1 MNHDAPIEAPFW
13 LLPVVHVLDQW
24 MGRGVSPREAVAAQ
38 FERGAPAED
47 RVAVSRIAY
56 AAIRK
61 DRQLAFALGDAV
73 DDLDRNGRAA
83 AIALAE
89 GVSCGDLSPDDARE
103 LFLRW
108 SPVDLAFDD
117 VLRVES
123 AARRIPDATQ
133 RFAVLHSLPD
143 WVAALL
149 IDEFGDE
156 ATAFASALAQEP
168 PRAIRVNTLKAK
180 DRGELA
186 MRLADVG
193 ISTTFGRYAKDALL
207 VTDQSSLFETEAYR
221 LGMFEQ
227 QDEGSQLVAL
237 VTAPPPRGRVFDAC
251 AGAGGK
257 SLALA
262 ALLDNKGRV
271 LAADVHK
278 GRMDGLA
285 QRAARAGAFNLEC
298 AIVPEDDWPQHI
310 AAFAASCDRILLD
323 VPCSGIGSW
332 RRRPEAR
339 WMLEPKDLDSL
350 LRTQAMLLD
359 RAAHALKPGSRI
371 VYATCTVLRRE
382 NEAQVEAALAR
393 HPSLELVR
401 IAEILGKAVAQ
412 PISDPTGTFLSLR
425 PDRHGADGFFAA
437 VLRKKR

>member
-1 MNHDAPIEAPFW
+1 MNYDEPIEAPFW
-13 LLPVVHVLDQW
+13 LLPAVYVLDQW
-24 MGRGVSPREAVAAQ
+24 MGRGTSPRESVSAHHA
-38 FERGAPAED
+38 RGASTED
-47 RVAVSRIAY
+47 RVAISRIAY

-61 DRQLAFALGDAV
+61 DRQLAFALGEAV
-73 DDLDRNGRAA
+73 DELDRNGRAA

-89 GVSCGDLSPDDARE
+89 GVSCGVLSPDEARE
-103 LFLRW
+103 LFVRW
-108 SPVDLAFDD
+108 SNRDLSWDA
-117 VLRVES
+117 VPRVE
-123 AARRIPDATQ
+123 ALAKRIEDDTQ

-143 WVAALL
+143 WIASLL
-149 IDEFGDE
+149 IDEFGAD
-156 ATAFASALAQEP
+156 ADVFARSLAQEP
-168 PRAIRVNTLKAK
+168 PRAIRANTLKVK

-186 MRLADVG
+186 MKLADVG
-193 ISTTFGRYAKDALL
+193 ISTTFGRYAKDALVL
-207 VTDQSSLFETEAYR
+207 TDESSLFDTEAYR

-257 SLALA
+257 SLAIA
-262 ALLDNKGRV
+262 ALLENKGRV
-271 LAADVHK
+271 LASDVHK
-278 GRMDGLA
+278 GRMDDLV

-298 AIVPEDDWPQHI
+298 ERVPEDDWPQNI

-339 WMLEPKDLDSL
+339 WMLEPKDLESL

-359 RAAHALKPGSRI
+359 RAAHAVKPGSRI
-371 VYATCTVLRRE
+371 IYATCTVLRRE

-393 HPSLELVR
+393 HPSLEVVR

-412 PISDPTGTFLSLR
+412 PIADPTGTFLSLR
-425 PDRHGADGFFAA
+425 PDRHGTDGFFAA

>member
-1 MNHDAPIEAPFW
+1 MNYEEPIEAPFW
-13 LLPVVHVLDQW
+13 LLPAVYVLDQW
-24 MGRGVSPREAVAAQ
+24 MGRGTSPRESVSAHPA
-38 FERGAPAED
+38 RGASTED
-47 RVAVSRIAY
+47 RLAISRIAY

-61 DRQLAFALGDAV
+61 DRQLAFALGETV
-73 DDLDRNGRAA
+73 DELDRNGRAA

-89 GVSCGDLSPDDARE
+89 GVSCGVLSPDEARE
-103 LFLRW
+103 LFVRW
-108 SPVDLAFDD
+108 SNRDLAWGDVPRVLALAKRIEDD
-117 VLRVES
+117 
-123 AARRIPDATQ
+123 TQ
-133 RFAVLHSLPD
+133 RFAVSHSLPD
-143 WVAALL
+143 WIAALL
-149 IDEFGDE
+149 LDEFGAE
-156 ATAFASALAQEP
+156 AEVFAQSLAQEP
-168 PRAIRVNTLKAK
+168 PRAIRANTLKVK

-186 MRLADVG
+186 MKLADVG
-193 ISTTFGRYAKDALL
+193 ISTTFGRYAKDALVL
-207 VTDQSSLFETEAYR
+207 TDESSLFDTEAYR

-257 SLALA
+257 SLAIA
-262 ALLDNKGRV
+262 ALLENKGRV
-271 LAADVHK
+271 LASDVHK
-278 GRMDGLA
+278 GRMDDLV

-298 AIVPEDDWPQHI
+298 ERVPEDDWPQNI

-339 WMLEPKDLDSL
+339 WMLEPKDLESL

-359 RAAHALKPGSRI
+359 RAAHAVKPGSRI
-371 VYATCTVLRRE
+371 IYATCTVLRRE

-393 HPSLELVR
+393 HPSLEVVR

-412 PISDPTGTFLSLR
+412 PIADPTGTFLSLR
-425 PDRHGADGFFAA
+425 PDRHGTDGFFAA

>member
-1 MNHDAPIEAPFW
+1 MNHDAPIDAPFW

-24 MGRGVSPREAVAAQ
+24 MGRGASPREAVAAQ
-38 FERGAPAED
+38 FERGAPSED

-61 DRQLAFALGDAV
+61 DRQLAFALGAAV
-73 DDLDRNGRAA
+73 DELDRNGRAA

-89 GVSCGDLSPDDARE
+89 GVSCGELAPDEARE

-108 SPVDLAFDD
+108 SAIQLGWDD

-123 AARRIPDATQ
+123 AAKRIPDAMQ

-149 IDEFGDE
+149 VDEFGDE
-156 ATAFASALAQEP
+156 AEVVARSLAQEP
-168 PRAIRVNTLKAK
+168 PRAIRANTLKVK

-186 MRLADVG
+186 TKLADVG

-207 VTDQSSLFETEAYR
+207 VTDQSSLFETEAFR

-227 QDEGSQLVAL
+227 QDEGSQLIAL

-251 AGAGGK
+251 AGSGGK

-262 ALLDNKGRV
+262 ALLNNKGRV

-285 QRAARAGAFNLEC
+285 LRAARAGAFNLEC
-298 AIVPEDDWPQHI
+298 AIVPEDDWPQHV
-310 AAFAASCDRILLD
+310 AAFAVSCDRILLD

-339 WMLEPKDLDSL
+339 WMLEPRDIDSL

-359 RAAHALKPGSRI
+359 RAAHALKPGARI
-371 VYATCTVLRRE
+371 IYATCTVLRRE

-401 IAEILGKAVAQ
+401 IAEILGKAIAM
-412 PISDPTGTFLSLR
+412 PIADPTGTFVSLR
-425 PDRHGADGFFAA
+425 PDRHQADGFFAA

>member
-1 MNHDAPIEAPFW
+1 MNYEEPIEAPSW
-13 LLPVVHVLDQW
+13 LLPAVYVLDQW
-24 MGRGVSPREAVAAQ
+24 MGRGASPRESVAAHQ
-38 FERGAPAED
+38 TRGMATDERAQIA
-47 RVAVSRIAY
+47 RIAY

-61 DRQLAFALGDAV
+61 DRQLAFALGEAV
-73 DDLDRNGRAA
+73 DELDRNGRAA

-89 GVSCGDLSPDDARE
+89 GVSCGVLSPDEARE
-103 LFLRW
+103 LFVRW
-108 SPVDLAFDD
+108 SNRDLSWDA
-117 VLRVES
+117 VPRVE
-123 AARRIPDATQ
+123 ALAKRIEDETQ

-143 WVAALL
+143 WIASLL
-149 IDEFGDE
+149 IDEFGAD
-156 ATAFASALAQEP
+156 ADVFARSLAQEP
-168 PRAIRVNTLKAK
+168 PRAIRANTLKVK

-186 MRLADVG
+186 MKLADVG
-193 ISTTFGRYAKDALL
+193 ISTTFGRYAKDALVL
-207 VTDQSSLFETEAYR
+207 TDESSLFDTEAYR

-257 SLALA
+257 SLAIA
-262 ALLDNKGRV
+262 ALLENRGRV
-271 LAADVHK
+271 LASDVHK
-278 GRMDGLA
+278 GRMDDLV

-298 AIVPEDDWPQHI
+298 ERVPEDDWPQNI

-339 WMLEPKDLDSL
+339 WMLEPKDLESL

-371 VYATCTVLRRE
+371 IYATCTVLRRE

-393 HPSLELVR
+393 HPSLEVVR

-412 PISDPTGTFLSLR
+412 PIAEPTGTFLSLR
-425 PDRHGADGFFAA
+425 PDRHGTDGFFAA